1 MVKSVHNILSPLKQ
15 YVFVICPSP
24 KTHMTATTLSTPCQN
39 ETFKR
44 NHRAACRTKDGV
56 QSLISGWTV
65 TIKCCGRLILSFCCP
80 IIDRERRDYLKF
92 IAVCWKRWWCYLFLN
107 LFSEEV
113 SLCHSEAEKRRIAP
127 CKDVES
133 GILGFGIWNTALGLR
148 NPTKDSNP
156 ESKFYR
162 KILESS
168 TWSPESTA
176 WNPESKTVQDS
187 LTCGETYRKLAG
199 LLTLD
204 RDLKI
209 RRRGR
214 QRERQK
220 KKQ

>member
-1 MVKSVHNILSPLKQ
+1 
-15 YVFVICPSP
+15 
-24 KTHMTATTLSTPCQN
+24 MTATTLSTPCQN

-56 QSLISGWTV
+56 QSLISGGTV
-65 TIKCCGRLILSFCCP
+65 TIKCCRRLILSFFCP

-127 CKDVES
+127 CEDVES

-148 NPTKDSNP
+148 NPTKDWNP

-187 LTCGETYRKLAG
+187 LIIHAA
-199 LLTLD
+199 
-204 RDLKI
+204 
-209 RRRGR
+209 RRTESSRAFWH
-214 QRERQK
+214 
-220 KKQ
+220 